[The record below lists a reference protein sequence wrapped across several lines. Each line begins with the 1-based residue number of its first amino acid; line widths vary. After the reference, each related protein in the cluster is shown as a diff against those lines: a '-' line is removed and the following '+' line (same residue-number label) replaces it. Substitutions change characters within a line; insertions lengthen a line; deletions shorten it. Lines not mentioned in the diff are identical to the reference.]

1 MEDKIEKLKDLRL
14 AYECAINYDHV
25 PEKGE
30 ARAFFDFMIPVHLS
44 ADIEDVE
51 RVLVEYEGN
60 SPNNIVNLIIDLID
74 EL

>member
-1 MEDKIEKLKDLRL
+1 MEDKIKKLKDLRL

-30 ARAFFDFMIPVHLS
+30 AKELVTYMLPEHLS
-44 ADIEDVE
+44 VDIKNVE

-60 SPNNIVNLIIDLID
+60 SPGNIVNLIMGLID
-74 EL
+74 EI